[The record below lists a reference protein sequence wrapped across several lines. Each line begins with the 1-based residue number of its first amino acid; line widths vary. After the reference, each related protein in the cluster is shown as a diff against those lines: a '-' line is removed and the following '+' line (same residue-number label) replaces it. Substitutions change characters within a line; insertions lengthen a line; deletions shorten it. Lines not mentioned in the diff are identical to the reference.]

1 MTSRQA
7 RRAAE
12 RAQHRIVLELQ
23 NRIGM
28 MCVHGGILLM
38 IGMMM
43 ILTGAPAPAEGWWGP
58 YARLVLGGA
67 AMIGGSVLLI
77 GTARG
82 DDSWWGWAMM
92 TIGSALAAAWHVGLT
107 ATYTYAAATER
118 MVILAVGETLGET
131 VTSRGYIPLVYLG
144 YVLLVLIHCVTLVRL
159 GPPPR

>member
-1 MTSRQA
+1 MTTRQ
-7 RRAAE
+7 AE

-28 MCVHGGILLM
+28 LCVHGGILLM

-43 ILTGAPAPAEGWWGP
+43 ILTGAPAPAEDWWGP
-58 YARLVLGGA
+58 FARLVLGGM
-67 AMIGGSVLLI
+67 AMLGGAVLLV

-82 DDSWWGWAMM
+82 DDSRWGWSMM
-92 TIGSALAAAWHVGLT
+92 TIGTALAAAWHVGLT
-107 ATYTYAAATER
+107 LTYTYAAATER
-118 MVILAVGETLGET
+118 MVILAPGEPLSEA

-144 YVLLVLIHCVTLVRL
+144 YVLLVLIHCATLVRL